1 MNHLQQFRSITTFI
15 LDIDGVLTDGMM
27 LLHQDNLL
35 LRSMSV
41 RDGFAMRVA
50 VQSGYRLAIISGGD
64 TPTAID
70 RLNKLGVQDVVM
82 DCTDKV
88 AALND
93 LVKKYDLQNEEL
105 LYMGDDL
112 PDFDPMKMVGLPC
125 CPQDAVDEIRDIS
138 VYVSSKKGG
147 QGCVRDVIE
156 KVLKLR
162 GDWPGYPNLSA

>member
-1 MNHLQQFRSITTFI
+1 
-15 LDIDGVLTDGMM
+15 
-27 LLHQDNLL
+27 
-35 LRSMSV
+35 MSV
-41 RDGFAMRVA
+41 RDGFAIRTA
-50 VQSGYRLAIISGGD
+50 VQSGYRLAIISGGN

-70 RLNKLGVQDVVM
+70 RLSKLGVQDIVM
-82 DCTDKV
+82 ECTGKV

-93 LVKKYDLQNEEL
+93 LVKKYDLQKEEM

>member
-1 MNHLQQFRSITTFI
+1 
-15 LDIDGVLTDGMM
+15 M

-82 DCTDKV
+82 ECTDKV

-93 LVKKYDLQNEEL
+93 LVKKYDLQKEEM